1 MSTKRF
7 RIPHPSQGQKPEKLH
22 ISIEQ
27 RMAPNPEALAV
38 KPESSLDYQEW
49 GTEALNEHRKA
60 LLAVLE
66 QLKLGDRLYFVD
78 YFALQLLVWKTN
90 QGIQVYTASGENTAI
105 FFSEAK
111 IRGYTALSI
120 SD

>member
-1 MSTKRF
+1 
-7 RIPHPSQGQKPEKLH
+7 
-22 ISIEQ
+22 
-27 RMAPNPEALAV
+27 MAPNPEALAV

-90 QGIQVYTASGENTAI
+90 QGIQVYTASGEITAI